1 MDDRAGDHRGSVPSP
16 FVCWSISMSFMSLS
30 LPGDGMAPVSY
41 MDNVTRLMPSLAA
54 ISSCE
59 KPNFTLASLNVF
71 AMSVSMADTIPPIVY
86 GVKHLLHWVVSQFKR
101 NISPG
106 TIIIYNQMFTMFM
119 VSFSPALPNN
129 YNWKFCHYAAVRGSE

>member
-71 AMSVSMADTIPPIVY
+71 AMSVSMAENNTTYCVWCQTFITL
-86 GVKHLLHWVVSQFKR
+86 GSVS
-101 NISPG
+101 
-106 TIIIYNQMFTMFM
+106 
-119 VSFSPALPNN
+119 V
-129 YNWKFCHYAAVRGSE
+129 